1 MEYKTRKKEGN
12 ENLFADM
19 IVLMGLHLEYTH
31 RNSEYDKEAFKTY
44 YKENKCNFV
53 HRCTIQSRVIR
64 KCKKYYDE
72 NDEHIRITRGKVKRS
87 YRFNK
92 HRRSFVLRNEQ
103 YYFWKYVMDYIV
115 GNDDLLDIMLNEDL
129 VYCNSYTPDTDDMND
144 FQQCLLRILDEYYI
158 RLTMGNGVVALGNNY
173 RRRLRERYKSYDQM
187 NKFRI
192 ACRDYMANK

>member
-1 MEYKTRKKEGN
+1 
-12 ENLFADM
+12 
-19 IVLMGLHLEYTH
+19 
-31 RNSEYDKEAFKTY
+31 
-44 YKENKCNFV
+44 
-53 HRCTIQSRVIR
+53 
-64 KCKKYYDE
+64 
-72 NDEHIRITRGKVKRS
+72 
-87 YRFNK
+87 
-92 HRRSFVLRNEQ
+92 
-103 YYFWKYVMDYIV
+103 MDYIV